1 MQEPL
6 NSRNLSPKTWLD
18 TKPRIRNQRTF
29 GETDIMRKPW
39 ELSAQRL
46 LTLSAFGI
54 LTGFSVTGLTNAA
67 EQTKPGVII
76 ASAKSA
82 AGKSTTENKPED
94 SIALAESM
102 RIHIEFLADP
112 LISTTDISPS
122 IKKGKIILNGNV
134 NNNTVANNAVA
145 LASRLTTC
153 KVISE
158 IRIWPISFNKT
169 TKVPVETL
177 QANTNKVVSTEFQTA
192 YPKLSVAVSAEGCVI
207 VSGPVITLEDK
218 LEISKRLRKVPGCQR
233 VINKMAVQPMRMG
246 NETVTMVNKD
256 GTKWIIGKDQTTTPT
271 QAIQLTPTPTVITN
285 KEITQ
290 AIVSTKPSDKI
301 APAIVPAQNIVQSPK
316 TTNSKEQRPK
326 VLPESLV
333 PVTPVAKPLPTPE
346 KIVDVFSIPKLPM
359 NWNSKKSEQVQKKE
373 PVKPAE
379 STAKKIATEDKAKPV
394 TKTVE
399 AKTTSTTKEKTE
411 VFPSFPNLNK
421 KPEKPEATAST
432 PIIKKD
438 IPVVKQATP
447 VTPKK
452 ELPKL
457 ADKKELAAP
466 KVLVEKETIKGKVD
480 TVTKTAARTFIP
492 AHDPIGSSPVKADML
507 GFPLARKE
515 APPSETQKPLLT
527 DKVPTRY
534 ATNSDKDG
542 DYNRPYLATRT
553 QVKPVTNENIVA
565 ENTTSV
571 ASKPAAK
578 QDTIADIKPSTPIT
592 SQPLVKKEAT
602 PSTTKSNTTKVIATS
617 ETQASTVSNGKN
629 KTVPATTASK
639 KVESSTKPNIATGT
653 IIFDSDEGDTKTIA
667 NSKTALTSLK
677 KQVEQVCGRKVSS
690 VQVIEKPDGSR
701 VLLIDVAHGS
711 KQEDLAK
718 TLFSMPE
725 IAENNVTIEFII
737 K

>member
-1 MQEPL
+1 MQELL
-6 NSRNLSPKTWLD
+6 NSRNLSPKIWLD

-29 GETDIMRKPW
+29 GETDIMRKQW
-39 ELSAQRL
+39 KLSAQRL

-76 ASAKSA
+76 ASAKPA
-82 AGKSTTENKPED
+82 AGKSATENKPED

-112 LISTTDISPS
+112 LISTTDITPS
-122 IKKGKIILNGNV
+122 VKNGKMILIGNV
-134 NNNTVANNAVA
+134 NNNTVANNAIA

-153 KVISE
+153 KVVSE
-158 IRIWPISFNKT
+158 IRIWPVSFNKT
-169 TKVPVETL
+169 TKVPVDTL

-192 YPKLSVAVSAEGCVI
+192 YPKLTTAVSADGSII
-207 VSGPVITLEDK
+207 VSGPVVTIEDK

-233 VINKMAVQPMRMG
+233 VVNKMIVQPMRMG

-256 GTKWIIGKDQTTTPT
+256 GTKWIVGKDQTTTPT
-271 QAIQLTPTPTVITN
+271 QAIQLTPTTTTN
-285 KEITQ
+285 NDITQ
-290 AIVSTKPSDKI
+290 AIVSTKPADKI
-301 APAIVPAQNIVQSPK
+301 APAIVPTQSIVQSPK
-316 TTNSKEQRPK
+316 TTNSKEQRPQ

-346 KIVDVFSIPKLPM
+346 KPVDVFSIPKLPTD
-359 NWNSKKSEQVQKKE
+359 WNSKKSEQIQNKE

-379 STAKKIATEDKAKPV
+379 NTAKKAVPEDKAKPV

-421 KPEKPEATAST
+421 KLEKTEATAPT
-432 PIIKKD
+432 PVIKKD
-438 IPVVKQATP
+438 IPEVKQATP

-457 ADKKELAAP
+457 ADKKELTTP
-466 KVLVEKETIKGKVD
+466 KVLVENETIKGKVD
-480 TVTKTAARTFIP
+480 NVTKSAARTFIP
-492 AHDPIGSSPVKADML
+492 AHDPNGSAIVKSDML
-507 GFPLARKE
+507 GFPSVKLDAPAPE
-515 APPSETQKPLLT
+515 AKKPILPE
-527 DKVPTRY
+527 KIPARY

-542 DYNRPYLATRT
+542 EYNRPYLATRT
-553 QVKPVTNENIVA
+553 QNKPVTSEKMLTEKATNI
-565 ENTTSV
+565 

-578 QDTIADIKPSTPIT
+578 QDKIADVKQSTSVA
-592 SQPLVKKEAT
+592 SQSLVKKELK
-602 PSTTKSNTTKVIATS
+602 PNTAKMIANS
-617 ETQASTVSNGKN
+617 ETQASTVSNNKS

-639 KVESSTKPNIATGT
+639 KVESTTNANVATGSIT
-653 IIFDSDEGDTKTIA
+653 FDSEEDTSAPKA
-667 NSKTALTSLK
+667 NRQMALTVLK
-677 KQVEQVCGRKVSS
+677 KHIELACGKKASS
-690 VQVIEKPDGSR
+690 IQIIEKPDGSR
-701 VLLIDVAHGS
+701 VLLIDVAQGS

-725 IAENNVTIEFII
+725 IAENNVSIEFLI

>member
-6 NSRNLSPKTWLD
+6 NSRNLSPKIWLD

-29 GETDIMRKPW
+29 GETDIMRKQW
-39 ELSAQRL
+39 KLSAQRL

-54 LTGFSVTGLTNAA
+54 LTGFSVTSLTIAA
-67 EQTKPGVII
+67 EQTKSGVII
-76 ASAKSA
+76 ASTKPAS
-82 AGKSTTENKPED
+82 ENKPED
-94 SIALAESM
+94 SLALAESM

-112 LISTTDISPS
+112 LISATDIAPS
-122 IKKGKIILNGNV
+122 VRNGKMILKGNV
-134 NNNTVANNAVA
+134 NNNTVAINAVA

-158 IRIWPISFNKT
+158 IRTWPVSFSKT
-169 TKVPVETL
+169 DILSVETL
-177 QANTNKVVSTEFQTA
+177 QANTNKVVSTELLTS
-192 YPKLSVAVSAEGCVI
+192 YPKLTAAVSAEGTVI
-207 VSGPVITLEDK
+207 VSGPVVTLEDK
-218 LEISKRLRKVPGCQR
+218 LEISKRLRKVAGCQR

-256 GTKWIIGKDQTTTPT
+256 GTKWIVGKDQIVAPTPNIQFTPASTTT
-271 QAIQLTPTPTVITN
+271 

-290 AIVSTKPSDKI
+290 AVVSTKPADKI
-301 APAIVPAQNIVQSPK
+301 APVIVPTQNSVQTPK
-316 TTNSKEQRPK
+316 PKETTNTSSKGQRPA

-346 KIVDVFSIPKLPM
+346 KTVDVFAIPKLPQD
-359 NWNSKKSEQVQKKE
+359 WTSKKSEKVEKKE
-373 PVKPAE
+373 EVKPAE
-379 STAKKIATEDKAKPV
+379 SPAKTV

-399 AKTTSTTKEKTE
+399 AKPASKTTEKAE

-421 KPEKPEATAST
+421 KPEKTQTTVTT
-432 PIIKKD
+432 PVINKD
-438 IPVVKQATP
+438 VPVVAKPEP
-447 VTPKK
+447 VAPKK
-452 ELPKL
+452 ELPKV
-457 ADKKELAAP
+457 AAKKDQVAP
-466 KVLVEKETIKGKVD
+466 KVIVEKKEAPKVVLEKEPIKAKID
-480 TVTKTAARTFIP
+480 TVTKSAARVFMP
-492 AHDPIGSSPVKADML
+492 AHDPMGSAIVKADML

-515 APPSETQKPLLT
+515 APTSETQKPLLT

-542 DYNRPYLATRT
+542 DYNRPYLAAKT

-565 ENTTSV
+565 EKTTSV

-578 QDTIADIKPSTPIT
+578 KDEIAGVKP
-592 SQPLVKKEAT
+592 
-602 PSTTKSNTTKVIATS
+602 NTAKMIATS

-639 KVESSTKPNIATGT
+639 KVESNAKPNVTTGSIT
-653 IIFDSDEGDTKTIA
+653 FDSDEGDTKTIT
-667 NSKTALTSLK
+667 NSKKALTSLR
-677 KQVEQVCGRKVSS
+677 KQVEQVCGKKASS
-690 VQVIEKPDGSR
+690 IQVIEKPDGSR
-701 VLLIDVAHGS
+701 MLLIDVAQGS

-725 IAENNVTIEFII
+725 IAENNVSIEFRI

>member
-1 MQEPL
+1 
-6 NSRNLSPKTWLD
+6 
-18 TKPRIRNQRTF
+18 
-29 GETDIMRKPW
+29 MRKQW
-39 ELSAQRL
+39 KLSAQRL

-76 ASAKSA
+76 ASAKPA
-82 AGKSTTENKPED
+82 AGKSATENKPED

-112 LISTTDISPS
+112 LISTTDITPS
-122 IKKGKIILNGNV
+122 VKNGKMILIGNV
-134 NNNTVANNAVA
+134 NNNTVANNAIA

-153 KVISE
+153 KVVSE
-158 IRIWPISFNKT
+158 IRIWPVSFNKT
-169 TKVPVETL
+169 TKVPVDTL

-192 YPKLSVAVSAEGCVI
+192 YPKLTTAVSADGSII
-207 VSGPVITLEDK
+207 VSGPVVTIEDK

-233 VINKMAVQPMRMG
+233 VVNKMIVQPMRMG

-256 GTKWIIGKDQTTTPT
+256 GTKWIVGKDQTTTPT
-271 QAIQLTPTPTVITN
+271 QAIQLTPTTTTN
-285 KEITQ
+285 NDITQ
-290 AIVSTKPSDKI
+290 AIVSTKPADKI
-301 APAIVPAQNIVQSPK
+301 APAIVPTQSIVQSPK
-316 TTNSKEQRPK
+316 TTNSKEQRPQ

-346 KIVDVFSIPKLPM
+346 KPVDVFSIPKLPTD
-359 NWNSKKSEQVQKKE
+359 WNSKKSEQIQNKE

-379 STAKKIATEDKAKPV
+379 NTAKKSAPEDKAKPV
-394 TKTVE
+394 AKTVE

-421 KPEKPEATAST
+421 KLEKTEATAPT
-432 PIIKKD
+432 PVIKKD
-438 IPVVKQATP
+438 IPKVIQATP

-457 ADKKELAAP
+457 ADKIELTTP
-466 KVLVEKETIKGKVD
+466 KVLVENETIKGKVD
-480 TVTKTAARTFIP
+480 TVTKSAARTFIP
-492 AHDPIGSSPVKADML
+492 AHDPNGSAIVKSDML
-507 GFPLARKE
+507 GFPSVKLDAPAPE
-515 APPSETQKPLLT
+515 AKKPLLPE
-527 DKVPTRY
+527 KIPARY

-542 DYNRPYLATRT
+542 EYNRPYLATRT
-553 QVKPVTNENIVA
+553 QNKPVTTEKMLTEKATNI
-565 ENTTSV
+565 

-578 QDTIADIKPSTPIT
+578 QDKIADVKQSTSVA
-592 SQPLVKKEAT
+592 SQSLVKKELK
-602 PSTTKSNTTKVIATS
+602 PNTAKMIANS
-617 ETQASTVSNGKN
+617 ETQASTVSNNKS

-639 KVESSTKPNIATGT
+639 KVESTTNANVATGSIT
-653 IIFDSDEGDTKTIA
+653 FDSEEDTSAPKA
-667 NSKTALTSLK
+667 NRQMALTVLK
-677 KQVEQVCGRKVSS
+677 KHIELACGKKASS
-690 VQVIEKPDGSR
+690 IQIIEKPDGSR
-701 VLLIDVAHGS
+701 VLLIDVAQGS

-725 IAENNVTIEFII
+725 IAENNVSIEFLI

>member
-1 MQEPL
+1 MQELL
-6 NSRNLSPKTWLD
+6 NSRNLSPKIWLD

-29 GETDIMRKPW
+29 GETDIMRKQW
-39 ELSAQRL
+39 KLSAQRL

-76 ASAKSA
+76 ASAKPA
-82 AGKSTTENKPED
+82 AGKSATENKPED

-102 RIHIEFLADP
+102 RIHIEFLAEP
-112 LISTTDISPS
+112 LISTTDITPS
-122 IKKGKIILNGNV
+122 VKNGKMILIGNV
-134 NNNTVANNAVA
+134 NNNTVANNAIA

-153 KVISE
+153 KVVSE
-158 IRIWPISFNKT
+158 IRIWPVSFNKT
-169 TKVPVETL
+169 TKVPVDTL

-192 YPKLSVAVSAEGCVI
+192 YPKLTTAVSADGSII
-207 VSGPVITLEDK
+207 VSGPVVTIEDK

-233 VINKMAVQPMRMG
+233 VVNKMIVQPMRMG

-256 GTKWIIGKDQTTTPT
+256 GTKWIVGKDQTTTPT
-271 QAIQLTPTPTVITN
+271 QAIQLTPTTTTN
-285 KEITQ
+285 NDITQ
-290 AIVSTKPSDKI
+290 AIVSTKPADKI
-301 APAIVPAQNIVQSPK
+301 APAIVPTQSIVQSPK
-316 TTNSKEQRPK
+316 TTNSKEQRPQ

-346 KIVDVFSIPKLPM
+346 KPVDVFSIPKLPTD
-359 NWNSKKSEQVQKKE
+359 WNSKKSEQIQNKE

-379 STAKKIATEDKAKPV
+379 NTAKKAAPEDKAKPV

-421 KPEKPEATAST
+421 KLEKTEATAPT
-432 PIIKKD
+432 PVIKKD
-438 IPVVKQATP
+438 ISEVKQATP

-457 ADKKELAAP
+457 ADKIELTTP
-466 KVLVEKETIKGKVD
+466 KVLVENETIKGKVD
-480 TVTKTAARTFIP
+480 NVTKSAARTFIP
-492 AHDPIGSSPVKADML
+492 AHDPNGSAIVKSDML
-507 GFPLARKE
+507 GFPSVKLDAPAPE
-515 APPSETQKPLLT
+515 AKKPILPE
-527 DKVPTRY
+527 KIPARY

-542 DYNRPYLATRT
+542 EYNRPYLATRT
-553 QVKPVTNENIVA
+553 QNKPVTSEKMLTEKATNI
-565 ENTTSV
+565 

-578 QDTIADIKPSTPIT
+578 QDKIADVKQSTSVA
-592 SQPLVKKEAT
+592 SQSLVKKELK
-602 PSTTKSNTTKVIATS
+602 PNTAKMIANS
-617 ETQASTVSNGKN
+617 ETQASTVSNNKS

-639 KVESSTKPNIATGT
+639 KVESTTNANVATGSIT
-653 IIFDSDEGDTKTIA
+653 FDSEEDTSAPKA
-667 NSKTALTSLK
+667 NRQMALTLLK
-677 KQVEQVCGRKVSS
+677 KHIELACGKKASS
-690 VQVIEKPDGSR
+690 IQIIEKPDGSR
-701 VLLIDVAHGS
+701 VLLIDVAQGS

-725 IAENNVTIEFII
+725 IAENNVSIEFLI

>member
-1 MQEPL
+1 
-6 NSRNLSPKTWLD
+6 
-18 TKPRIRNQRTF
+18 
-29 GETDIMRKPW
+29 MRKQW
-39 ELSAQRL
+39 KISAQRL

-54 LTGFSVTGLTNAA
+54 LAGVSATGFYLTGFTIAA
-67 EQTKPGVII
+67 EQTKSGVII
-76 ASAKSA
+76 ASTKPAS
-82 AGKSTTENKPED
+82 ENKPED
-94 SIALAESM
+94 SLALAESM

-112 LISTTDISPS
+112 LISATDIAPS
-122 IKKGKIILNGNV
+122 VRNGKMILKGNV
-134 NNNTVANNAVA
+134 NNNTVAINAVA

-158 IRIWPISFNKT
+158 IRTWPVSFNKT
-169 TKVPVETL
+169 EKLSVETL
-177 QANTNKVVSTEFQTA
+177 QANTNKVVSTELLTS
-192 YPKLSVAVSAEGCVI
+192 YPKLTAAVSAEGTVI
-207 VSGPVITLEDK
+207 VSGPVVTLEDK
-218 LEISKRLRKVPGCQR
+218 LEISKRLRKVAGCQR
-233 VINKMAVQPMRMG
+233 VVNKMTVQPMRMG

-256 GTKWIIGKDQTTTPT
+256 GTKWIVGKDQIVAPTPN
-271 QAIQLTPTPTVITN
+271 IQLTPASTAT

-290 AIVSTKPSDKI
+290 AVVSTKPADKI
-301 APAIVPAQNIVQSPK
+301 APVIVPTQNSVQTPK
-316 TTNSKEQRPK
+316 PKETTNTSSKGQRPA

-346 KIVDVFSIPKLPM
+346 KTVDVFAIPKLPQD
-359 NWNSKKSEQVQKKE
+359 WTSKKSEKVEKKE
-373 PVKPAE
+373 EVKPAE
-379 STAKKIATEDKAKPV
+379 STAKTV

-399 AKTTSTTKEKTE
+399 AKPASKTTEKAE

-421 KPEKPEATAST
+421 KPEKTQTTVTT
-432 PIIKKD
+432 PVINKD
-438 IPVVKQATP
+438 VPVVAKPEP
-447 VTPKK
+447 VAPKK
-452 ELPKL
+452 ELPKV
-457 ADKKELAAP
+457 AAKKDQVAP
-466 KVLVEKETIKGKVD
+466 KVIVEKKEAPKIVLEKEPIKAKID
-480 TVTKTAARTFIP
+480 TVTKSATRVFMP

-515 APPSETQKPLLT
+515 APTSETQKPLLT

-542 DYNRPYLATRT
+542 DYNRPYLAAKT
-553 QVKPVTNENIVA
+553 QVKPITNENIIA
-565 ENTTSV
+565 EKTTSV

-602 PSTTKSNTTKVIATS
+602 PSTTKSNTAKVIANS

-639 KVESSTKPNIATGT
+639 KVESNAKPNVTTGSIT
-653 IIFDSDEGDTKTIA
+653 FDSDEGDTKTIA
-667 NSKTALTSLK
+667 NSKTALTSLR
-677 KQVEQVCGRKVSS
+677 KQVEQVCGKKASS

-701 VLLIDVAHGS
+701 VLLIDVAQGS

>member
-1 MQEPL
+1 
-6 NSRNLSPKTWLD
+6 
-18 TKPRIRNQRTF
+18 
-29 GETDIMRKPW
+29 MRKQW
-39 ELSAQRL
+39 KISAQRL

-54 LTGFSVTGLTNAA
+54 LTGVSATGFYLTGFTIAA
-67 EQTKPGVII
+67 EQTKSSVII
-76 ASAKSA
+76 ASTKPAS
-82 AGKSTTENKPED
+82 ENKPED
-94 SIALAESM
+94 SLTLAESM

-112 LISTTDISPS
+112 LISATDIAPS
-122 IKKGKIILNGNV
+122 VRNGKMILKGNV

-158 IRIWPISFNKT
+158 IRTWPVSFNKT
-169 TKVPVETL
+169 DKLSVEAL
-177 QANTNKVVSTEFQTA
+177 QANTNKVVSTELLTS
-192 YPKLSVAVSAEGCVI
+192 YPKLTAAVSAEGTVI
-207 VSGPVITLEDK
+207 VSGPVVTLEDK
-218 LEISKRLRKVPGCQR
+218 LEISKRLRKVAGCQR

-246 NETVTMVNKD
+246 KETVTMVSKD
-256 GTKWIIGKDQTTTPT
+256 GTKWIVGKDQIVAPTPNIQFTPASTTT
-271 QAIQLTPTPTVITN
+271 

-290 AIVSTKPSDKI
+290 AVVSTKTADKI
-301 APAIVPAQNIVQSPK
+301 APVIVPTQNSVQTPK
-316 TTNSKEQRPK
+316 PKETTNTSSKGQRPA

-346 KIVDVFSIPKLPM
+346 KTVDIFAIPKLPQD
-359 NWNSKKSEQVQKKE
+359 WTSKKSEKVEKKE
-373 PVKPAE
+373 EVKPGE
-379 STAKKIATEDKAKPV
+379 SPAKTV

-399 AKTTSTTKEKTE
+399 AKPASKTTEKAE

-421 KPEKPEATAST
+421 KPEKTQTTVTT
-432 PIIKKD
+432 PVINKD
-438 IPVVKQATP
+438 VPVVAKPEP
-447 VTPKK
+447 VAPKK
-452 ELPKL
+452 ELPKV
-457 ADKKELAAP
+457 AAKKDQVAP
-466 KVLVEKETIKGKVD
+466 KVIVEKKEAPKIVLEKEPIKAKID
-480 TVTKTAARTFIP
+480 TVTKSATRVFMP
-492 AHDPIGSSPVKADML
+492 AHDPIGSAIVKADML

-515 APPSETQKPLLT
+515 APTSETQKPLLT

-542 DYNRPYLATRT
+542 DYNRPYLATKT
-553 QVKPVTNENIVA
+553 QVKPVNNENIGSEKA
-565 ENTTSV
+565 SSV

-578 QDTIADIKPSTPIT
+578 QDTIADIKPSTA
-592 SQPLVKKEAT
+592 KM
-602 PSTTKSNTTKVIATS
+602 IATS

-639 KVESSTKPNIATGT
+639 KVESNAKPNVTKGSIT
-653 IIFDSDEGDTKTIA
+653 FDSDEGDTKTIT
-667 NSKTALTSLK
+667 NSKTALTSLR
-677 KQVEQVCGRKVSS
+677 KQVEQVCGKKASS

-701 VLLIDVAHGS
+701 VLLIDVAQGS

>member
-1 MQEPL
+1 
-6 NSRNLSPKTWLD
+6 
-18 TKPRIRNQRTF
+18 
-29 GETDIMRKPW
+29 MRKQW
-39 ELSAQRL
+39 KISAQRL

-54 LTGFSVTGLTNAA
+54 LAGVSATGFYLTGFTIAA
-67 EQTKPGVII
+67 EQTKSGVII
-76 ASAKSA
+76 ASTKPA
-82 AGKSTTENKPED
+82 AGKPASENKPED
-94 SIALAESM
+94 SLALAESM

-112 LISTTDISPS
+112 LISATDIAPS
-122 IKKGKIILNGNV
+122 VRNGKMILKGNV

-158 IRIWPISFNKT
+158 IRTWPVSFSKT
-169 TKVPVETL
+169 DKLSVETL
-177 QANTNKVVSTEFQTA
+177 QANTNKVVSTELLTS
-192 YPKLSVAVSAEGCVI
+192 YPKLTAAVSAEGTVI
-207 VSGPVITLEDK
+207 VSGPVVTLEDK
-218 LEISKRLRKVPGCQR
+218 LEISKRLRKVAGCQR
-233 VINKMAVQPMRMG
+233 VVNKMTVQPMRMG

-256 GTKWIIGKDQTTTPT
+256 GTKWIVGKDQLTTPT
-271 QAIQLTPTPTVITN
+271 PAIQLTPAATTT

-290 AIVSTKPSDKI
+290 AVVSTKPADKI
-301 APAIVPAQNIVQSPK
+301 APVIVPTQNSVQTPK
-316 TTNSKEQRPK
+316 PKETTNTSSKGQRPA

-346 KIVDVFSIPKLPM
+346 KTVDVFAIPKLPQD
-359 NWNSKKSEQVQKKE
+359 WTSKKSEKVEKKE
-373 PVKPAE
+373 EVKPAE
-379 STAKKIATEDKAKPV
+379 SPAKTV

-399 AKTTSTTKEKTE
+399 AKPASKTTEKAE

-421 KPEKPEATAST
+421 KPEKTQTTVTT
-432 PIIKKD
+432 PVINKD
-438 IPVVKQATP
+438 VPVVAKPEP
-447 VTPKK
+447 VAPKK
-452 ELPKL
+452 ELPKV
-457 ADKKELAAP
+457 AAKKDQVAP
-466 KVLVEKETIKGKVD
+466 KVIVEKKEVPKIVLEKEPIKAKID
-480 TVTKTAARTFIP
+480 TVTKSATRVFMP
-492 AHDPIGSSPVKADML
+492 AHDPMGSAIVKADML

-515 APPSETQKPLLT
+515 APTSETQKPLLT

-542 DYNRPYLATRT
+542 EYNRPYLAAKT

-565 ENTTSV
+565 EKTTSV

-578 QDTIADIKPSTPIT
+578 QDTIADIKP
-592 SQPLVKKEAT
+592 
-602 PSTTKSNTTKVIATS
+602 NTAKVIANS

-639 KVESSTKPNIATGT
+639 KVESNAKPNVTTGSIT
-653 IIFDSDEGDTKTIA
+653 FDSDEGDTKTII
-667 NSKTALTSLK
+667 NTKKALTSLR
-677 KQVEQVCGRKVSS
+677 KQVEQVCGKKASS

-701 VLLIDVAHGS
+701 VLLIDVAQGS

>member
-1 MQEPL
+1 
-6 NSRNLSPKTWLD
+6 
-18 TKPRIRNQRTF
+18 
-29 GETDIMRKPW
+29 MRKPW
-39 ELSAQRL
+39 KLSAQRL

-54 LTGFSVTGLTNAA
+54 LTGFSVTSFTNAT
-67 EQTKPGVII
+67 EQTKPGVIN
-76 ASAKSA
+76 ASAKST

-94 SIALAESM
+94 SITLAESM

-112 LISTTDISPS
+112 LIATTDIAPS
-122 IKKGKIILNGNV
+122 VKKGKIILNGNV

-218 LEISKRLRKVPGCQR
+218 LEISKRLRKVTGCQR
-233 VINKMAVQPMRMG
+233 VVNKMTVQPMRMG
-246 NETVTMVNKD
+246 NETVTMINKD
-256 GTKWIIGKDQTTTPT
+256 GTKWIVGKDQTTTPT
-271 QAIQLTPTPTVITN
+271 QAIQLIPTPTVITN

-359 NWNSKKSEQVQKKE
+359 NWNSKNSEQVQKKE

-432 PIIKKD
+432 PVIKKDIPVVKQATPVTPVIKKD

-447 VTPKK
+447 VTPKT

-457 ADKKELAAP
+457 ADKKELVAP
-466 KVLVEKETIKGKVD
+466 KVLVENETIKGKVD

-492 AHDPIGSSPVKADML
+492 AHDPIGSAPVKSDML
-507 GFPLARKE
+507 GFPSVKVD
-515 APPSETQKPLLT
+515 APAPETKKQIT
-527 DKVPTRY
+527 ADKIPARY

-542 DYNRPYLATRT
+542 EYSRPYLATRT
-553 QVKPVTNENIVA
+553 LVKPATNEKMLTEKATNF
-565 ENTTSV
+565 

-578 QDTIADIKPSTPIT
+578 QDKITDVKQSTSVA
-592 SQPLVKKEAT
+592 SQSLVKKEPT
-602 PSTTKSNTTKVIATS
+602 PNTAKVIAKS
-617 ETQASTVSNGKN
+617 EIQASTVSNDKS

-639 KVESSTKPNIATGT
+639 KVESSTKPNVATGSIT
-653 IIFDSDEGDTKTIA
+653 FDSEEDASAAPNANKQMALIA
-667 NSKTALTSLK
+667 LK
-677 KQVEQVCGRKVSS
+677 KHIERVCGKKASS
-690 VQVIEKPDGSR
+690 IQVIEKPDGSR
-701 VLLIDVAHGS
+701 VLLIDVAQGS

-725 IAENNVTIEFII
+725 IAENNVSIEFII